1 MKTRALGIFLPLFLV
16 ATLFADEEKE
26 KESKKPEFKPEF
38 PKEVT
43 SETKHSVTINGNTI
57 QYTVTAGNI
66 VLKEENGK
74 PKASFFY
81 ISYAKD
87 GVKDPST
94 RPFTFSFNGG
104 PGSSSVWLHLGIF
117 GPKRVRMN
125 DDGTPYKGSFGL
137 DDNPYSILDLTDLV
151 FIDPV
156 STGYSRQVPGEERR
170 QFHGYDED
178 IESVG
183 EFIRVYTTRAKRWS
197 SPKFIAGESYGTTR
211 AAGLVDWLQDRH
223 GMYFNGLI
231 LVSVAIDFQTLEFQ
245 TGNEIPYMLFLPTYT
260 ATAWYHKK
268 LPADL
273 QADFQRAITESKQ
286 FALNEYSVALLKG
299 DQLGDTER
307 RNVAQK
313 LARYTG
319 LSEQYIESSNLKIS
333 DARFFKEL
341 RRSERLTV
349 GRLDSRFTGRDR
361 DAAGED
367 IEYDPSYAAIQG
379 SFTANFN
386 DYVRKELKYE
396 SDITYEILAAI
407 YDEWSPG
414 KEARGHYINSS
425 EPLRKAMTEN
435 PALKVFVA
443 NGYYDLA
450 TPFFASEYTFNHL
463 GLDPS
468 LRNNISLKYYE
479 AGHMM
484 YIHKPSLVQM
494 KSDLASF
501 YQNTLQK

>member
-1 MKTRALGIFLPLFLV
+1 MKKQILGIFLCIILG
-16 ATLFADEEKE
+16 AGLFADEE

-38 PKEVT
+38 PKEIT

-57 QYTVTAGNI
+57 QYTATAGNI

-74 PKASFFY
+74 PKATFFY
-81 ISYAKD
+81 ISYTKD

-94 RPFTFSFNGG
+94 RPLTYSFNGG
-104 PGSSSVWLHLGIF
+104 PGSSSVWLHMGVF

-125 DDGTPYKGSFGL
+125 DDGSAYKGSFAL
-137 DDNPYSILDLTDLV
+137 DDNAYSILDLTDLV

-156 STGYSRQVPGEERR
+156 STGYSRPVPGEESR
-170 QFHGYDED
+170 QFHGFEED

-183 EFIRVYTTRAKRWS
+183 EFIRIYTTRAKRWS
-197 SPKFIAGESYGTTR
+197 SPKFLAGESYGTTR
-211 AAGLVDWLQDRH
+211 AAGLVGWLQERH
-223 GMYFNGLI
+223 GMYFNGII

-245 TGNEIPYMLFLPTYT
+245 LGNESPYMLFLPTYT

-268 LPADL
+268 LPPDL
-273 QADFQRAITESKQ
+273 QSDFQKAINESKQ

-299 DQLGDTER
+299 DQLSEAER
-307 RNVAQK
+307 KGIAEK

-319 LSEQYIESSNLKIS
+319 LSQQFIESCNLRIS
-333 DARFFKEL
+333 DSRFFKEL

-349 GRLDSRFTGRDR
+349 GRLDSRFVGRDR
-361 DAAGED
+361 DAAGEGA
-367 IEYDPSYAAIQG
+367 EYDPSYAAIQG

-396 SDITYEILAAI
+396 NDITYEILASI
-407 YDEWSPG
+407 YDEWNPG
-414 KEARGHYINSS
+414 KQFQGRYINSS

-435 PALKVFVA
+435 PALRIFVA
-443 NGYYDLA
+443 NGLYDLA
-450 TPFFASEYTFNHL
+450 TPFFATEYTFNHL

-468 LRNNISLKYYE
+468 LRNNISMRYYE

-484 YIHKPSLVQM
+484 YINKPSLVQL
-494 KSDLASF
+494 KSDLTSF

>member
-1 MKTRALGIFLPLFLV
+1 MKKQILGIFLCILLG
-16 ATLFADEEKE
+16 AGLFADEEKD
-26 KESKKPEFKPEF
+26 SKKPEFKPEF

-43 SETKHSVTINGNTI
+43 SETKHSITINGNTI
-57 QYTVTAGNI
+57 QYTATAGTI

-81 ISYAKD
+81 VSYTKD

-94 RPFTFSFNGG
+94 RPLTYSFNGG
-104 PGSSSVWLHLGIF
+104 PGSSSVWLHMGVF

-125 DDGTPYKGSFGL
+125 DDGSAYQGSFAL
-137 DDNPYSILDLTDLV
+137 DDNAYSILDLTDLV

-156 STGYSRQVPGEERR
+156 STGYSRPVPGEEGA
-170 QFHGYDED
+170 QFHGFKED
-178 IESVG
+178 IQSVG
-183 EFIRVYTTRAKRWS
+183 EFIRLYTTRAKRWE
-197 SPKFIAGESYGTTR
+197 SPKFLAGESYGTTR
-211 AAGLVDWLQDRH
+211 AAGLVGWLQDRH
-223 GMYFNGLI
+223 GMYFNGVVLF
-231 LVSVAIDFQTLEFQ
+231 SVAIDFQTLEFQ
-245 TGNEIPYMLFLPTYT
+245 LGNESPYMLFLPTYT

-273 QADFQRAITESKQ
+273 QSDLQKAISESKQ

-299 DQLGDTER
+299 DQLSDSER
-307 RNVAQK
+307 KNIAEK

-319 LSEQYIESSNLKIS
+319 LSQQFVESCNLRIS
-333 DARFFKEL
+333 DSRFFKEL

-349 GRLDSRFTGRDR
+349 GRLDSRFIGRDR
-361 DAAGED
+361 DAAGEEA
-367 IEYDPSYAAIQG
+367 EYDPSYAAIQG

-396 SDITYEILAAI
+396 NDITYEILTSI
-407 YDEWSPG
+407 YDEWKPQFEG
-414 KEARGHYINSS
+414 RYINSS
-425 EPLRKAMTEN
+425 ESLRKAITEN
-435 PALKVFVA
+435 PALKIFVA

-450 TPFFASEYTFNHL
+450 TPFFATEYTFNHL

-468 LRNNISLKYYE
+468 LRNNISMHYYE

-484 YIHKPSLVQM
+484 YINKPSLVQL
-494 KSDLASF
+494 KSDLTSF
-501 YQNTLQK
+501 YQGTLQK